1 MNKTTS
7 LESIHPTGEDGG
19 DCSLDTLGGLV
30 TVERTDEALTPYGG
44 LAAWSAFVGRMG
56 TFERLAERC
65 PVERTS
71 PNAAPVREVLHSFAV
86 TALIEGRRFRHVGW
100 VQDDLGIAAVLGL
113 ARVRG
118 EDALP
123 RLVRGLSAAEA
134 RTWLGTAETELYR
147 ALPERFIG
155 DWDSTVNTRYGQQEG
170 AEVGYNPF
178 KRGRPSHHPLIC
190 VAAGTRLCL
199 HMRWRPGKAVSAT
212 GWLEAMEQLWQPAEI
227 RSRLWLNRGD
237 TGFGQEAICAWHE
250 VQGPARPKYLFK
262 LRLTRNVRRA
272 IANIRPEAW
281 RGCPTLG
288 TEQVAETS
296 LQLEGWSR
304 TRRVVIARTL
314 KPVNSGPQ
322 EEFWATPEDEASAY
336 VTNLRAEEASA
347 EQVVLLQRK
356 RGDAENVFDEVKN
369 QWGFRGFCSRRG
381 VVTEVAARLVWLT
394 HNLWTLFVRLMGL
407 EPEQHTEAVRS
418 RRQFL
423 VLAAQMSWSA
433 RQRRWK
439 LAVTSRWWHE
449 LKGCYQRLCRWLQ
462 ATAPQ
467 LERQR
472 QFLRLL
478 AFETPVD
485 PGEWFGQT
493 VQCPSG

>member
-1 MNKTTS
+1 M
-7 LESIHPTGEDGG
+7 ERIHPTGEDQGG
-19 DCSLDTLGGLV
+19 CALDTLGGLV

-65 PVERTS
+65 PVERIS
-71 PNAAPVREVLHSFAV
+71 RNAAPVRDVLHSFAV

-100 VQDDLGIAAVLGL
+100 VQDDPGVAAVLGL

-123 RLVRGLSAAEA
+123 RLVRGLSAAAA
-134 RTWLGTAETELYR
+134 RSWLGTAETELYR

-155 DWDSTVNTRYGQQEG
+155 DWDSTVNTRYGHQEG

-178 KRGRPSHHPLIC
+178 KRGRSSHHPLIC
-190 VAAGTRLCL
+190 VVAGTRLCL

-212 GWLEAMEQLWQPAEI
+212 GWLEAMEQLWAQAEI

-237 TGFGQEAICAWHE
+237 AGFGQEAICAWHE
-250 VQGPARPKYLFK
+250 VEGPARPKYLFK

-272 IANIRPEAW
+272 IAKIPPEAW

-288 TEQVAETS
+288 TEQVAEPR

-304 TRRVVIARTL
+304 ARRVVIARTL
-314 KPVNSGPQ
+314 KPVNCGPQ
-322 EEFWATPEDEASAY
+322 EEFWGTPEDEVSAY
-336 VTNLRAEEASA
+336 VTNLRVEEANA

-356 RGDAENVFDEVKN
+356 RGDAENVFDEIKN
-369 QWGFRGFCSRRG
+369 QWGFQGFCSRRG

-394 HNLWTLFVRLMGL
+394 YNLWTLFVRLMGL
-407 EPEQHTEAVRS
+407 EPGQHTEAVRS

-423 VLAAQMSWSA
+423 VLAAQMSWSG

-439 LAVTSRWWHE
+439 LAVTARWWRQ

-478 AFETPVD
+478 AFETPID

-493 VQCPSG
+493 VLCPSG